1 VIRGRDEEAVMG
13 ANRRSFARR
22 CTDALHRCG
31 RSARLLP
38 TGLRRFIQLSAA
50 ERRTTLHALTVLL
63 YVEATIRWTR
73 LPRLSGTLGIGLQPQ
88 ASTSGGRRLSA
99 GGPLGP
105 LVTST
110 ERAPGTHFIEP
121 VAEAD
126 LPEPVAEADLPEP
139 VARARRSVGRWMRIW
154 PLGAGPCL
162 RESLV
167 LGHLIRDRSP
177 VLRLGVARHGYRMRA
192 HAWIEVD
199 GRPIN
204 DPQDFVAF
212 DASDG

>member
-1 VIRGRDEEAVMG
+1 VIRGPDEEAVMG

-22 CTDALHRCG
+22 CSDALYRCG
-31 RSARLLP
+31 RSARFLP
-38 TGLRRFIQLSAA
+38 AGLRRFTQLSAA

-73 LPRLSGTLGIGLQPQ
+73 LPRLSRTLGIALQPQ
-88 ASTSGGRRLSA
+88 ASTSGDRRLSVA
-99 GGPLGP
+99 GPTGP
-105 LVTST
+105 LVAVM
-110 ERAPGTHFIEP
+110 EQAR
-121 VAEAD
+121 EAD

-139 VARARRSVGRWMRIW
+139 VARASRSVGRWMRIW

-167 LGHLIRDRSP
+167 FGHLIRDRSP

-199 GRPIN
+199 GRPVN
-204 DPQDFVAF
+204 DPKGFVAF